1 MNVQQTL
8 QEVGLRTIKKSNNM
22 LQGKAVKYFAKVRI
36 GKPSMEIIAELND
49 NEVRYIALAV
59 GNGKAV
65 AIGSISK

>member
-1 MNVQQTL
+1 M
-8 QEVGLRTIKKSNNM
+8 
-22 LQGKAVKYFAKVRI
+22 KYFAKVRI

-49 NEVRYIALAV
+49 KEVRYIALAV